1 MPNLHLNEHA
11 EPIADR
17 LRLTLTCLS
26 EMRGAYPEIPLPP
39 DIDRAALGEE
49 AFFVTLPL
57 GQAGARSR
65 NQRRYSRAA
74 VEQMVA
80 QINSQRPEGMWGHV
94 TPDETS
100 TRYDPPA
107 IRWLAAVIDAEGI
120 AWGKGLPL
128 TAQARDYYRLAKAT
142 NARVGTSLVAW
153 AHMDG
158 DEVAAL
164 ELVTVDL
171 ADPAR
176 VGVPMTAAKAHLSKE
191 MQSTEKDSTQR
202 RKERQMQDTKG
213 FVGALVASNAH
224 AMPDVLLPSPGT
236 GEGSGVRS
244 DLTALHEMLGGS
256 DVIDRVKLLLEECS
270 DLHTE
275 REALLNAAITAQ
287 VERAVRVPSASGLV
301 EQLVRA
307 RQPHTLTEIGDAV
320 AAVVT
325 SEGVQAFLREALVR
339 EAGPAQRRPIRR
351 EGEPSGF
358 FSF

>member
-1 MPNLHLNEHA
+1 MPNLQLNEQA

-26 EMRGAYPEIPLPP
+26 EMRGAYPEIPLPA
-39 DIDRAALGEE
+39 DIDRAALGDE

-57 GQAGARSR
+57 GQAGAHSR

-80 QINSQRPEGMWGHV
+80 QINTRRPEGMWGHV
-94 TPDETS
+94 APDETS

-107 IRWLAAVIDAEGI
+107 IRWLAAVMDAEGI

-128 TAQARDYYRLAKAT
+128 TGQARDYYRLAKAT

-153 AHMDG
+153 AQMDG

-176 VGVPMTAAKAHLSKE
+176 VGVPMTASKPHISKE
-191 MQSTEKDSTQR
+191 MSTEKDSTQR
-202 RKERQMQDTKG
+202 RKGEERKAQ
-213 FVGALVASNAH
+213 SEN
-224 AMPDVLLPSPGT
+224 VLLPSLQS
-236 GEGSGVRS
+236 GEGVGVRS
-244 DLTALHEMLGGS
+244 DLTALREMLGGS

-275 REALLNAAITAQ
+275 REALLDAAITSQ

-307 RQPHTLTEIGDAV
+307 RQPHTLTEISDAV